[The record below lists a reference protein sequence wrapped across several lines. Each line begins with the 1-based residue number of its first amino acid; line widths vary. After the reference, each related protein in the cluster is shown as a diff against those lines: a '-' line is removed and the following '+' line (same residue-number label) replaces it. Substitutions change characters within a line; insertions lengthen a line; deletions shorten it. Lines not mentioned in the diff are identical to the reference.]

1 VITGKVP
8 TGVAAHSIGHRAG
21 ASLAET
27 VSGAPHEPADKIRG
41 GPWPLM
47 ASTIAVQTYLAVRSV
62 GADARTAS
70 WLGCTGKPIG
80 YKAAAQC
87 SRLMANSRRFRHE
100 PGRPGGQHRMGTA
113 QTRRQEPFFP
123 LSPAP
128 LGGDRRVSRGII
140 YLTRHSL
147 QRKAPPLTSEVL

>member
-1 VITGKVP
+1 VP
-8 TGVAAHSIGHRAG
+8 R
-21 ASLAET
+21 
-27 VSGAPHEPADKIRG
+27 HEPADKIRG

-47 ASTIAVQTYLAVRSV
+47 ASTIAVQNYLAVRSV
-62 GADARTAS
+62 GDDARTAS

-87 SRLMANSRRFRHE
+87 SRLMANSRRSRHE

-113 QTRRQEPFFP
+113 QTRRLEPFFP
-123 LSPAP
+123 LSPAT